1 MILRDLYTD
10 LLRGNLDNVFDQEN
24 VQMIN
29 SVTSKL
35 LSNPSWTNK
44 DIEDADLILR
54 ISNILYN
61 NTDFLALP
69 LEDGIYDLLL
79 EAYRKYNP
87 HFY

>member
-29 SVTSKL
+29 SITSKL

-69 LEDGIYDLLL
+69 LEDGI
-79 EAYRKYNP
+79 
-87 HFY
+87 

>member
-35 LSNPSWTNK
+35 
-44 DIEDADLILR
+44 D
-54 ISNILYN
+54 
-61 NTDFLALP
+61 
-69 LEDGIYDLLL
+69 
-79 EAYRKYNP
+79 
-87 HFY
+87 